1 MKSVHKYFSVISDC
15 KSLDKKFSILNNFGC
30 RYATF
35 FSIKK
40 IFQTQRSKVM
50 IVGLAE
56 AK

>member
-40 IFQTQRSKVM
+40 MFQTQRSKVM

-56 AK
+56 A